1 MVIQSPRRTRS
12 LAIPAPP
19 ILSSSLA
26 KRSSAP
32 AWYRGDHCI
41 VSYGDTIAEDLCF
54 DNLTQLEYC
63 NDEHEDQVEDSFICE
78 DCASVGAKELEVGCH
93 DAKEDEVEY
102 YDAKEDEVE
111 SDNVEMVGFNIA
123 EESTAWYRG
132 DQCIDSHGDSIAED
146 VCFDDP
152 TQLEQSDDEFLWD
165 GNYDFTSH
173 MEETVGDADCICEGC
188 LSDDA
193 KEPEEEWSG
202 SYDAEEET
210 FCYDHQEDID
220 AEDCSYY

>member
-32 AWYRGDHCI
+32 AWYRGDQCI
-41 VSYGDTIAEDLCF
+41 VSYGDTIAEDLCL

-93 DAKEDEVEY
+93 DAEEDEVEY

-165 GNYDFTSH
+165 GNHDFASH
-173 MEETVGDADCICEGC
+173 AEEETRCYDDEQDVNAEDYYHLFYGD
-188 LSDDA
+188 
-193 KEPEEEWSG
+193 
-202 SYDAEEET
+202 EEET
-210 FCYDHQEDID
+210 FCYDYQEDVN

>member
-19 ILSSSLA
+19 VLFSSLA

-32 AWYRGDHCI
+32 AWYRDR
-41 VSYGDTIAEDLCF
+41 CF

-63 NDEHEDQVEDSFICE
+63 NDKHEDQVDDSFICE
-78 DCASVGAKELEVGCH
+78 DCASVGAKELEVECH
-93 DAKEDEVEY
+93 DI
-102 YDAKEDEVE
+102 KEDEVE
-111 SDNVEMVGFNIA
+111 SDNVEMNDFTNA
-123 EESTAWYRG
+123 KELQSPASAWYRG

-146 VCFDDP
+146 VCFDEP

-165 GNYDFTSH
+165 GNHDFASH
-173 MEETVGDADCICEGC
+173 AEEETRCYDDEQDVNAEDYYHLFYGD
-188 LSDDA
+188 
-193 KEPEEEWSG
+193 
-202 SYDAEEET
+202 EEET
-210 FCYDHQEDID
+210 FCYDYQEDVN

>member
-32 AWYRGDHCI
+32 AWYRGDQCI

-63 NDEHEDQVEDSFICE
+63 NDKHEDQVDDSFICE
-78 DCASVGAKELEVGCH
+78 DCDSVGAKELEVEYH

-102 YDAKEDEVE
+102 HD
-111 SDNVEMVGFNIA
+111 VEMEGFNIA
-123 EESTAWYRG
+123 NESTAWYRG
-132 DQCIDSHGDSIAED
+132 EQCVDSHGDSIAED
-146 VCFDDP
+146 VCFDKP

-165 GNYDFTSH
+165 GNHDFTSH
-173 MEETVGDADCICEGC
+173 AEETVGDVDFICEGC
-188 LSDDA
+188 LPDDA
-193 KEPEEEWSG
+193 KEPEGEWSG
-202 SYDAEEET
+202 SYDAEEEAC
-210 FCYDHQEDID
+210 CYDDEQEVN
-220 AEDCSYY
+220 AEDYYHLYY

>member
-1 MVIQSPRRTRS
+1 MLV
-12 LAIPAPP
+12 IPAPP
-19 ILSSSLA
+19 VLFSGPA

-54 DNLTQLEYC
+54 DNLTQLECY
-63 NDEHEDQVEDSFICE
+63 NDKHEDQVDDSFICE
-78 DCASVGAKELEVGCH
+78 DCASVGAKELEVECH

-102 YDAKEDEVE
+102 HDAKEDEVE

-132 DQCIDSHGDSIAED
+132 EHCVDSHGDSIAGD
-146 VCFDDP
+146 VCFDEP

-165 GNYDFTSH
+165 GNHDFTSH
-173 MEETVGDADCICEGC
+173 AEETVGDVDFICEGC
-188 LSDDA
+188 LPDDA

-202 SYDAEEET
+202 SYDAEDEAC
-210 FCYDHQEDID
+210 CYDDEQEVN
-220 AEDCSYY
+220 AEDYYHLYY